1 MVRSQSRSATCHATM
16 AARRFSQ
23 AHNGAEQLFQL
34 WTLQLLSCNALRV
47 AHTGNLVDR
56 AGPRGKPLATWV
68 VLRVMDALEQFTDP
82 EPLSRTAIDS
92 LVRLSILALLVYW
105 AFLLLQPFL
114 VSIAWS
120 IVLVIVLYPAYSWSV
135 RRLHFPSVMA
145 AALIVAS
152 CLIILLGPATWL
164 GLSLGTSVRWLA
176 QRLAS
181 GELRIP
187 PPFEAVRAWPLIGAK
202 TYELWNLA
210 SVNFTDA
217 LAKID
222 PVLKPLSSRLL
233 IVASSAGL
241 SLVKFII
248 AVIIA
253 GFLFKPGP
261 SMVRSAGVIF
271 RRLATE
277 HGDEYVELVGITI
290 RNLARGVIGVALLQA
305 LLAGI
310 GLIVAGVPAA
320 GLISLSVLILA
331 IIQVG
336 SAIVII
342 PLVIWSF
349 FAMDT
354 FAAALFSAYMVPV
367 GLIDNFLRPLIMARG
382 LKTPMIVLLIGLLGG
397 VWIHGLIGLFVGPI
411 VLAIGWELLGI
422 WVWQRTGDREP
433 SAIISPKK

>member
-1 MVRSQSRSATCHATM
+1 
-16 AARRFSQ
+16 
-23 AHNGAEQLFQL
+23 
-34 WTLQLLSCNALRV
+34 
-47 AHTGNLVDR
+47 
-56 AGPRGKPLATWV
+56 
-68 VLRVMDALEQFTDP
+68 MDALRQFTDA
-82 EPLSRTAIDS
+82 EPLSRNAIDS
-92 LVRLSILALLVYW
+92 LVRVSILALLVYW
-105 AFLLLQPFL
+105 AFLLVQPFL

-120 IVLVIVLYPAYSWSV
+120 VILVIVLYPAYSWSIS
-135 RRLHFPSVMA
+135 RLRLPSAVA
-145 AALIVAS
+145 AGLIVAL
-152 CLIILLGPATWL
+152 CFIILLGPATWL
-164 GLSLGTSVRWLA
+164 GLSLGASIRWFA

-187 PPFEAVRAWPLIGAK
+187 PPVEAVRTWPLVGAK

-210 SVNFTDA
+210 SINFTEA
-217 LAKID
+217 LAKTE
-222 PVLKPLSSRLL
+222 PVLRPLSSRLL
-233 IVASSAGL
+233 VFASSAGL
-241 SLVKFII
+241 SMVKFII
-248 AVIIA
+248 SVIIA

-261 SMVRSAGVIF
+261 SMVRSAGAIF
-271 RRLATE
+271 RRLTTE
-277 HGDEYVELVGITI
+277 HGDEYVQLVGITI

-305 LLAGI
+305 LLVGV

-354 FAAALFSAYMVPV
+354 FAAVLFSIYMVPV
-367 GLIDNFLRPLIMARG
+367 SIIDNVLRPLIMARG
-382 LKTPMIVLLIGLLGG
+382 LKTPMLVLLIGLLGG

-422 WVWQRTGDREP
+422 WVWQQTGHRES
-433 SAIISPKK
+433 SAVISPKK

>member
-1 MVRSQSRSATCHATM
+1 
-16 AARRFSQ
+16 
-23 AHNGAEQLFQL
+23 
-34 WTLQLLSCNALRV
+34 
-47 AHTGNLVDR
+47 
-56 AGPRGKPLATWV
+56 
-68 VLRVMDALEQFTDP
+68 MDALKQFTDP

-105 AFLLLQPFL
+105 SFLLLQPFL
-114 VSIAWS
+114 VPIAWS

-135 RRLHFPSVMA
+135 RRLHLPSAIA
-145 AALIVAS
+145 AGLIVAL

-164 GLSLGTSVRWLA
+164 GLSLGASIRWFA
-176 QRLAS
+176 QQLAS

-187 PPFEAVRAWPLIGAK
+187 PPLEAVRTWPLIGAK

-210 SVNFTDA
+210 SINFTGA
-217 LAKID
+217 LAKIE
-222 PVLKPLSSRLL
+222 PVLRPLSSRLL
-233 IVASSAGL
+233 VIASSAGL
-241 SLVKFII
+241 SMVKFII

-271 RRLATE
+271 RRLTTE

-305 LLAGI
+305 LLVGI
-310 GLIVAGVPAA
+310 GLIVTGVPAA
-320 GLISLSVLILA
+320 GLISLSVLILT

-342 PLVIWSF
+342 PVVIWSF

-354 FAAALFSAYMVPV
+354 FAAALFSVYMVPV
-367 GLIDNFLRPLIMARG
+367 SVIDNVLRPLIMARG

-397 VWIHGLIGLFVGPI
+397 VWIHGLIGLFIGPI

-422 WVWQRTGDREP
+422 WVWQRAGDRES
-433 SAIISPKK
+433 SAVVSSEK

>member
-1 MVRSQSRSATCHATM
+1 
-16 AARRFSQ
+16 
-23 AHNGAEQLFQL
+23 
-34 WTLQLLSCNALRV
+34 
-47 AHTGNLVDR
+47 
-56 AGPRGKPLATWV
+56 
-68 VLRVMDALEQFTDP
+68 MDALKQFTDAK
-82 EPLSRTAIDS
+82 PLSRNAIDS
-92 LVRLSILALLVYW
+92 LIRVSILALLVYW
-105 AFLLLQPFL
+105 AFLLVQPFL
-114 VSIAWS
+114 VPIAWS
-120 IVLVIVLYPAYSWSV
+120 IVLVIVLYPAYSWSIK
-135 RRLHFPSVMA
+135 RLHFPPVMA
-145 AALIVAS
+145 AGLIVAS

-164 GLSLGTSVRWLA
+164 GLSLGTSVRWFA

-187 PPFEAVRAWPLIGAK
+187 PPVEAVRTWPLIGAK

-210 SVNFTDA
+210 SINFTDA
-217 LAKID
+217 LAKIE
-222 PVLKPLSSRLL
+222 PVLRPVSSRLL
-233 IVASSAGL
+233 VVASSAGL
-241 SLVKFII
+241 SMVKFII

-271 RRLATE
+271 RRLTTE

-305 LLAGI
+305 LLVGI

-331 IIQVG
+331 IIQLG
-336 SAIVII
+336 SAIIII
-342 PLVIWSF
+342 PVVIWSF

-354 FAAALFSAYMVPV
+354 FAAALFSIYMVPV
-367 GLIDNFLRPLIMARG
+367 SLIDNLLRPLIMARG

-422 WVWQRTGDREP
+422 WVWQRTSDDGSR
-433 SAIISPKK
+433 AVIAPKK